1 MQASTLRVRSRYQP
15 ILPFSIGEGVWVLH
29 VRMSVSW
36 SRRVVFL
43 GCHGV
48 GESYFSAPLH
58 TNTHGK
64 LGIVF
69 PCEHDVIGKWAEFS
83 FSEQKGSIL
92 HVVQP
97 TKCSI
102 ACCACPEKKYKYA
115 ALPTF
120 MIATFVFW
128 REEPGDE
135 AKERVIKVKDVYTS
149 TAGNTLQLLK

>member
-1 MQASTLRVRSRYQP
+1 MGT
-15 ILPFSIGEGVWVLH
+15 
-29 VRMSVSW
+29 MSVSW

-69 PCEHDVIGKWAEFS
+69 PCEHDVIGKWTEFS

-97 TKCSI
+97 TKCSML
-102 ACCACPEKKYKYA
+102 AVHVLRK
-115 ALPTF
+115 
-120 MIATFVFW
+120 
-128 REEPGDE
+128 
-135 AKERVIKVKDVYTS
+135 S
-149 TAGNTLQLLK
+149 TCMRLS